1 MRRRTANNADLS
13 AEVYITDMKRNKKAT
28 VFILLGQS
36 NAVGHAIPMCDED
49 KIKVPLKNVFGLKRE
64 YNQSFDISSLTWD
77 GYTSGGM
84 NLGEEQDD
92 TYSVANC
99 LAKLWQ
105 SEFDSGNVYDL
116 PELYIVQ
123 IAIGAQGVTD
133 GYMWNPDYPKNLVPG
148 KLGTVDISLY
158 PFTRHILSLVMK
170 SLAERGVEAESVFI
184 HWRGGEN
191 DSTASH
197 EDLQKNLKNIYMKL
211 FDSFSEALGGR
222 VPTILHRIVCNDR
235 CMDLDPS
242 GEKLKKMH
250 YINRVFDELSAENEN
265 LTVFDVRSAPQYRPD
280 IRGNGIF
287 IDDVVHF
294 TSEVN
299 NWVAQQILKY
309 CVGKDVKN

>member
-1 MRRRTANNADLS
+1 MAN
-13 AEVYITDMKRNKKAT
+13 NKKAT

-36 NAVGHAIPMCDED
+36 NAVGHGIPMRDED

-64 YNQSFDISSLTWD
+64 YNQSFDIESLTWD
-77 GYTSGGM
+77 EYASGSM
-84 NLGEEQDD
+84 NLAETQDD

-105 SEFDSGNVYDL
+105 GEFDSGNEHGL

-123 IAIGAQGVTD
+123 IAIGAQGVTG
-133 GYMWNPDYPKNLVPG
+133 GYMWHPDYPKTLVPG

-158 PFTRHILSLVMK
+158 SFTCHILFLVKK
-170 SLAERGVEAESVFI
+170 SLSERGVDTESVLI

-197 EDLQKNLKNIYMKL
+197 EDLEKNLKNIYTKL
-211 FDSFSEALGGR
+211 FNGFYASIGER
-222 VPTILHRIVCNDR
+222 VPTILHRIVCHDR

-242 GEKLKKMH
+242 GEQLKKMH
-250 YINRVFDELSAENEN
+250 YINRTFDELAAENGN
-265 LTVFDVRSAPQYRPD
+265 ISVFDVRLAPQYKAD

-294 TSEVN
+294 TPEVN
-299 NWVAQQILKY
+299 NWVAEQILRY
-309 CVGKDVKN
+309 CKEKDV